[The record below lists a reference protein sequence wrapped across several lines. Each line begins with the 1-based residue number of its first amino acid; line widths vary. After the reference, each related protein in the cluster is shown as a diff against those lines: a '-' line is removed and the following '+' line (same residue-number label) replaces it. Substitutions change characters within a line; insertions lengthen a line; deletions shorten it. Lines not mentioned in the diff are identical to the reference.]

1 MHQVKDGPLMHQVK
15 DGPLMHPLLTVLY
28 MGDWKVVPQQQE
40 QHFLLPDLS
49 AAPQIKIIKCTFSPF
64 SHILWIHH

>member
-1 MHQVKDGPLMHQVK
+1 MHQVKDE
-15 DGPLMHPLLTVLY
+15 PLMHPLLTVLY

-49 AAPQIKIIKCTFSPF
+49 AAPQTKNHKMYFFSFF
-64 SHILWIHH
+64 SHSLDTSLNRT